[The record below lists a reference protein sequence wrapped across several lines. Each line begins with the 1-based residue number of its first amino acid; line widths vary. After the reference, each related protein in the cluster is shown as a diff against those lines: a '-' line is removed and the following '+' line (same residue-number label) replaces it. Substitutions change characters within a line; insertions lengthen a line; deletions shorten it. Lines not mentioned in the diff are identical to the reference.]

1 MQQENH
7 CKLRQTSVLTSKGP
21 AKTLLLQV
29 HFDCCCIW
37 DVDTAGYSSS
47 ARALDKKCHPR
58 CKSQHFQIA
67 SNCCPCPS
75 LPEGQHHCWQPL
87 RETTAFLDGWVFL
100 AVRELLSSVL
110 WSPPV
115 VFHQVTSW
123 SISHD
128 FHVSHDGSVLLLS
141 QRDSIRTLKATLLKD
156 GTQKRMEARVAHY
169 LGTSPPGP
177 TDILPL
183 YNLIWGGTSKIL
195 RTLGSVVHHSMLASH
210 LASSWPSHSCEI
222 EVTLT
227 WDWRLLRACRCL
239 YESRCVCVCV
249 RRCTKYRPVLQ

>member
-1 MQQENH
+1 MAIRLNQIQDEAPMQQENG
-7 CKLRQTSVLTSKGP
+7 CKLRQTPVLTSKGP
-21 AKTLLLQV
+21 AKTQLLQV
-29 HFDCCCIW
+29 HLDCCCIW

-58 CKSQHFQIA
+58 CESQHFLIA

-75 LPEGQHHCWQPL
+75 LPEGQHSCWQPL

-115 VFHQVTSW
+115 VFHPVTSW

-156 GTQKRMEARVAHY
+156 STQKRMEARVAHY

-183 YNLIWGGTSKIL
+183 YNLIWGLMPLVLPKSWELWDQWSIIACSPLIWRRPDQVTVVKL
-195 RTLGSVVHHSMLASH
+195 RWLWHR
-210 LASSWPSHSCEI
+210 I
-222 EVTLT
+222 E
-227 WDWRLLRACRCL
+227 DFCARAD
-239 YESRCVCVCV
+239 V
-249 RRCTKYRPVLQ
+249 